1 MQARLTRDLFGGPS
15 TSKLVIKTCAEVL
28 MFGREISQ
36 FVYQLRGSPQ
46 IRLTSDFRSATI
58 TIRGEFLEENLP
70 AIEDFLRNSRWH
82 EK

>member
-1 MQARLTRDLFGGPS
+1 MQAILTRDLFNSSRG
-15 TSKLVIKTCAEVL
+15 SKLVIKTCAEVL

-70 AIEDFLRNSRWH
+70 AIEDFLRNQRWH